1 MSLTMSGL
9 EEDTVVGNMMEKDAT
24 KIQGSIAPHVL
35 IKTRNLITV
44 MGFPGLIQRRGL
56 ASWNINIV

>member
-24 KIQGSIAPHVL
+24 KIQGSIAPHAL
-35 IKTRNLITV
+35 IKTRNFITV
-44 MGFPGLIQRRGL
+44 MGFPGLIPRRGL